1 MVGFFIE
8 RPIFASAIAVILVL
22 AGSICYFLLP
32 VSQFPDITPP
42 QVVVSAVY
50 PGASAQ
56 VVADTVTTPLEQQ
69 INGVAGM
76 TYMSSSS
83 SNDGSS
89 TITIT
94 FDVGYP
100 LSIAAVDVQNRVAQA
115 ASSLPPIVNQA
126 GVTIK
131 KQNPNFVLI
140 VNLTS
145 PDKSVDPVALSNYA
159 YLQIVDPL
167 KRLEGVGDVQIFG
180 ERRYSMRIWLDPDKL
195 ANLGITAVDV
205 QNAIAEQNVQVAAGK
220 IGQSPA
226 PAGTPF
232 EMQVNATGRLSNV
245 TEFGDIVV
253 RADANA
259 GSVVRLRDVARIEL
273 GALQYTSS
281 AFFGEDPTV
290 VLAIYQMPGSNAL
303 ALQQRVKDKMQEL
316 SKRFPK
322 GIDYAMHY
330 DTTRFVSASMHDV
343 VVTLI
348 QALLLVVAVVYIFLQ
363 SWRTTIIPTIAIP
376 VSLIATLVVMQL
388 LGFSLNMLSL
398 LGMVLAIGLVV
409 DDAIVVVE
417 NVERQLEAGL
427 KPLEAARAA
436 MKEVTGPIIAT
447 TAVLMAVFVPVAFIP
462 GVAGRLYNQF
472 ALTVA
477 ISVGISAFNS
487 LTLSPALS
495 AAFLRHRGEV
505 RFAPFRWFNSG
516 FSWLS
521 HAYAESVRVLI
532 RWRVAMLALFVLA
545 VGATYLVS
553 LRIPSTFLPVEDQ
566 GYFFVVVQLPDG
578 ASLERTDAVAKQVRD
593 ILKSTPGV
601 DIVGSISGLNF
612 LTQAAQSNSAVEF
625 AILKPWDQRPPEQGA
640 SSIVAS
646 VRPKLLGLPGAIALS
661 FDPPSIPGLGTTGG
675 FEFQVEDLT
684 GRGSVALN
692 DVAQAL
698 IAEARKQPELNPQQ
712 LFTSFST
719 STPQFNYDL
728 DRNKAKLLGLKL
740 PDVFNTLQIYLG
752 SLYVNDF
759 NLFGRTFRVT
769 LQADKDARAA
779 PSDLSRLY
787 VRNATGGM
795 VPLSTLGTLRAIAG
809 PETVPHYNNYAS
821 ALINGGAAPG
831 YSSGQA
837 VAAMERAAAAV
848 LPRDFAYEWTGITFQ
863 ELKAGSIATIVF
875 ALAIVFVF
883 LILAAQYESWSMP
896 FMVLLAVPLALFGAM
911 LALWLRGRQID
922 VYSQIGFVMLI
933 GLAAKNAILIVE
945 FAKRRREDGLGIVE
959 AAMMAARLRLRPILM
974 TAFAFILGVVPLMF
988 ATGAGAAS
996 RQSIGTTVFGGMLAA
1011 TILTLAFVPVFYALI
1026 EQLRESRLGPNPQPH
1041 ESPSKATP
1049 NRRNEIGVPY
1059 HANLENSSGY
1069 YRPGG
1074 NRHRSRCCSARRRVV
1089 WRYRWSDSQ
1098 SSSVCDAGARCQ
1110 HREKNDSDLARLFG
1124 PHGINPPC
1132 CPSGKSI
1139 RLHPAAA
1146 RRGRDR
1152 RQRRRFALHDRS
1164 TRFSG
1169 GAGSGKGAG
1178 AEKYRGA

>member
-259 GSVVRLRDVARIEL
+259 GSIVRLRDVARIEL
-273 GALQYTSS
+273 GALQYTST

-348 QALLLVVAVVYIFLQ
+348 QALLLVVAVVFIFLQ

-625 AILKPWDQRPPEQGA
+625 AILKPWDQRTPEQGA
-640 SSIVAS
+640 SNIVAS

-769 LQADKDARAA
+769 LQADKDARAT

-848 LPRDFAYEWTGITFQ
+848 LPRDFAFEWTGITFQ

-1026 EQLRESRLGPNPQPH
+1026 EQLRESRLGPP
-1041 ESPSKATP
+1041 ATAREP
-1049 NRRNEIGVPY
+1049 IEG
-1059 HANLENSSGY
+1059 HAE
-1069 YRPGG
+1069 
-1074 NRHRSRCCSARRRVV
+1074 
-1089 WRYRWSDSQ
+1089 
-1098 SSSVCDAGARCQ
+1098 
-1110 HREKNDSDLARLFG
+1110 
-1124 PHGINPPC
+1124 
-1132 CPSGKSI
+1132 
-1139 RLHPAAA
+1139 PA
-1146 RRGRDR
+1146 
-1152 RQRRRFALHDRS
+1152 
-1164 TRFSG
+1164 
-1169 GAGSGKGAG
+1169 
-1178 AEKYRGA
+1178 E

>member
-1 MVGFFIE
+1 MTMVGFFIE

-89 TITIT
+89 TITLT

-195 ANLGITAVDV
+195 ANLGITAVDI

-376 VSLIATLVVMQL
+376 VSLIATLVVMHL

-640 SSIVAS
+640 SNIVAS

-769 LQADKDARAA
+769 LQADKDARAT

-848 LPRDFAYEWTGITFQ
+848 LPRDFAFEWTGITFQ

-1026 EQLRESRLGPNPQPH
+1026 EQLRESRLG
-1041 ESPSKATP
+1041 E
-1049 NRRNEIGVPY
+1049 
-1059 HANLENSSGY
+1059 
-1069 YRPGG
+1069 
-1074 NRHRSRCCSARRRVV
+1074 
-1089 WRYRWSDSQ
+1089 
-1098 SSSVCDAGARCQ
+1098 
-1110 HREKNDSDLARLFG
+1110 
-1124 PHGINPPC
+1124 
-1132 CPSGKSI
+1132 
-1139 RLHPAAA
+1139 PAAA
-1146 RRGRDR
+1146 REHVEG
-1152 RQRRRFALHDRS
+1152 H
-1164 TRFSG
+1164 
-1169 GAGSGKGAG
+1169 
-1178 AEKYRGA
+1178 AEPAE